1 MPTVDVPSVS
11 VPSISLPGISL
22 NIPGFIR
29 DFWNTYFVFNLDCL
43 RAGWRDL
50 VNSFKSAGQAVIDL
64 WFALLHVINCFSF
77 LWCPITGILLTIRDM
92 FLFLFESTRHLTCRI
107 LWALHSMFSGL
118 QSVTKCEAYAEAT
131 LGYDIDP
138 IVMKDSLLDILFNLV
153 ITGLVVGFFMWAE
166 NILGGDVEPDSGY
179 SSENSSYSDEG
190 SSTPSTS
197 ATSSSESDQETPQ
210 EG

>member
-1 MPTVDVPSVS
+1 
-11 VPSISLPGISL
+11 
-22 NIPGFIR
+22 
-29 DFWNTYFVFNLDCL
+29 
-43 RAGWRDL
+43 
-50 VNSFKSAGQAVIDL
+50 
-64 WFALLHVINCFSF
+64 
-77 LWCPITGILLTIRDM
+77 
-92 FLFLFESTRHLTCRI
+92 
-107 LWALHSMFSGL
+107 MFSGL

>member
-22 NIPGFIR
+22 NIPGFIK
-29 DFWNTYFVFNLDCL
+29 DFWNKYFVFNLDCL

-50 VNSFKSAGQAVIDL
+50 MASFKSAGQAVIDL

-92 FLFLFESTRHLTCRI
+92 VLFLFEGTRHLTCRI
-107 LWALHSMFSGL
+107 LWALHSMFDWL

-153 ITGLVVGFFMWAE
+153 VTGLVVGFFMWAE

-179 SSENSSYSDEG
+179 SSFSDEG
-190 SSTPSTS
+190 SSTS